1 MGGIEIVEATSG
13 HVDELTDLI
22 QASSAYQGE
31 YAVILAGYRMKPSY
45 LDDHPTRIALVDG
58 VVAGFYSLIPEPAE
72 LDLLFVADSAQG
84 LGLGAALVAHMLDR
98 ARDLGAT
105 TVRVVS
111 HPPAV
116 GFYQRVGA
124 RLIGTVPPRPPK
136 ITWSR
141 PELVFDVP

>member
-1 MGGIEIVEATSG
+1 MGGIEIVEATSR
-13 HVDELTDLI
+13 HVDALTDLVH
-22 QASSAYQGE
+22 ASRAYQGG
-31 YAVILAGYRMKPSY
+31 YASILVGYRMKPSY
-45 LDDHPTRIALVDG
+45 LDDHPTGIAMVDG
-58 VVAGFYSLIPEPAE
+58 EIAGFYSLIPRPAE

-84 LGLGAALVAHMLDR
+84 LGIGAALVAHMLDR
-98 ARDLGAT
+98 AAVLGAT

-124 RLIGTVPPRPPK
+124 RQIGTVAPIPPK

-141 PELVFDVP
+141 PELVIDVP